1 MSRRVVKNTKE
12 EVNPV
17 AFTVVFCLIILFV
30 KGCGAYCEAHHD
42 QWEKESQE
50 RSEQRMFEAIN
61 ACKFEHD
68 Y

>member
-1 MSRRVVKNTKE
+1 MSKRNTKKE

-17 AFTVVFCLIILFV
+17 IFTIVLCLIILFV
-30 KGCGAYCEAHHD
+30 KGCDAYFEAHHE
-42 QWEKESQE
+42 QWQE
-50 RSEQRMFEAIN
+50 EARQRSEQRMFEAFH